1 MITISYIS
9 SKKILIMLTLSL
21 LILSVSSTGF
31 SMMSAWAND
40 DDRDGFDRRVERS
53 SDSDALSNRPHEPEE
68 NTKTGNNDGDLIE
81 GTSGDDNLIGTFL
94 EDRIRGYKGQDI
106 INGAP
111 GADTIRGDSGDDSIQ
126 GGIGADQIYGDDG
139 NDILSAGF
147 EDDYV
152 SGGSGNDELYG
163 FDGDDT
169 LKGGSGKDY
178 FDCGLGFDIIVDLD
192 ESEGDTHS
200 SDCELIY
207 SMQ

>member
-1 MITISYIS
+1 MSHNL

-21 LILSVSSTGF
+21 LVLSVSSSGF
-31 SMMSAWAND
+31 SLMSAWAND

-53 SDSDALSNRPHEPEE
+53 SDSDALSNRPLEPEKD
-68 NTKTGNNDGDLIE
+68 TKTANNDGDLLE
-81 GTSGDDNLIGTFL
+81 GTGGDDDLIGSFL
-94 EDRIRGYKGQDI
+94 NDRIRGYGGADI

-111 GADTIRGDSGDDSIQ
+111 GADTIRGGDGDDSIQ
-126 GGIGADQIYGDDG
+126 GGLGADQIYGEDG

-147 EDDYV
+147 EEDYV
-152 SGGSGNDELYG
+152 SGDSGNDELYG

-169 LKGGSGKDY
+169 LKGGPGKDY

-192 ESEGDTHS
+192 KSEGDTHS

-207 SMQ
+207 SM